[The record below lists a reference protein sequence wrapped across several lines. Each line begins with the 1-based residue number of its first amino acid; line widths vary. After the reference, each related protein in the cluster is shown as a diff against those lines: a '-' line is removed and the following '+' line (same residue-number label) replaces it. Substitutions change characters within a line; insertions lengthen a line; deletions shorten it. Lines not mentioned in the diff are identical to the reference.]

1 MTTLVTG
8 AYGFIGAWVARQLV
22 REGET
27 VYAFDLSEDPQRL
40 RLVMADDEVQKVRFI
55 RGDVTDPAHVG
66 SALRDNGIDMLI
78 HLAALQVPFC
88 RANPRLGARV
98 NVEGTV
104 NVLQCAL
111 EAGLK
116 RIVYAS
122 SIAVYGKASDYPPGP
137 VAHDAPLLPN
147 NLYGAYKQA
156 DEHIARIYWQ
166 DDHISSLG
174 VRPYTVYGPGRDQGL
189 TSSPTKAML
198 AAAAGQDFHIPF
210 GGRQLLQ
217 YAPDVAAIL
226 VQAARTPFEGA
237 NCYNLGGSFTSIE
250 DVARIIEGYVPG
262 VRITVDPKPLQL
274 PERFDGSPL
283 EAAIGPIKWT
293 PLEQGIRETIDAFR
307 ALIKSG
313 RVAAPETSA

>member
-22 REGET
+22 KEGET
-27 VYAFDLSEDPQRL
+27 VYALDLSEDPQRL
-40 RLVMADDEVQKVRFI
+40 RLVMSDDEVAKVNFL
-55 RGDVTDPAHVG
+55 RGDVTDPASVT
-66 SALRDNGIDMLI
+66 AAIRDHAVDKII

-88 RANPRLGARV
+88 RANPRLGAKV

-111 EAGLK
+111 ECGLK

-122 SIAVYGKASDYPPGP
+122 SIAVYGKASDYPSGP

-166 DDHISSLG
+166 DDKISSLG
-174 VRPYTVYGPGRDQGL
+174 TRPYTVYGPGRDQGL

-210 GGRQLLQ
+210 GGKQVLQ
-217 YAPDVAAIL
+217 YARDVASVF
-226 VQAARTPFEGA
+226 VQASRTPFEGA
-237 NCYNLGGSFTSIE
+237 ECYNLGGSFTSIE
-250 DVARIIEGYVPG
+250 DVARIIEDYVPG
-262 VRITVDPKPLQL
+262 VKITVEPNPLQL
-274 PERFDGSPL
+274 PERFDGSAL
-283 EAAIGPIKWT
+283 EKAIGKINWT
-293 PLEQGIRETIDAFR
+293 PLEQGIRETIDTFR
-307 ALIKSG
+307 SLIASG
-313 RVAAPETSA
+313 RIAAPEKTA